1 MKAIDDALLTRD
13 QVGDSVDEAKALLA
27 SVQAE
32 LREVPRTIGPT
43 VGEAEEVLERYE
55 VGCVIYLNRQMYLF
69 QSQHFKLLF
78 FHSKLCVVCRFFQ
91 VFHLF
96 YS

>member
-55 VGCVIYLNRQMYLF
+55 VSCGIICHGVIIINQICLTISRIGQVL
-69 QSQHFKLLF
+69 SLALL
-78 FHSKLCVVCRFFQ
+78 SDSVSP
-91 VFHLF
+91 